1 MGIETSLVSVIIPTY
16 NRSTLLARAIRSVQR
31 QTYPHLEILVVDD
44 ASIDN
49 TPEVVKN
56 FDDPRIHYIR
66 HNSNRGGSASRN
78 TGIRA
83 ATGEY
88 IAFLDDDD
96 EWEPEKTEEQMK
108 VIQDYDAVTCTS
120 FPTSSDISKLSSTKT
135 VELDEL
141 LQGKFTYGGTGVLM
155 AKANVLKQIMF
166 DESLPRCQDWDLFI
180 RIAMNH
186 KFAYLNKPLLRS
198 GAGTHLRI
206 TNSVLN
212 VPISE
217 LEHQFRM
224 IHKHK
229 QLFGTTWFKRHMSA
243 ALLFG
248 IKHRRDKFSLLAYAI
263 RWYGLVNVVRALAIR
278 FEEKLSEGLS
288 RRRLAGRNSMR
299 RRKT

>member
-1 MGIETSLVSVIIPTY
+1 MDIPLVSVIIPTH
-16 NRSTLLARAIRSVQR
+16 NRASMLPRAIRSVQR
-31 QTYPHLEILVVDD
+31 QTYPHLEIIVIDD
-44 ASIDN
+44 ASVDN
-49 TPEVVKN
+49 TPEVVKS
-56 FDDPRIHYIR
+56 FEDPRIHYIR
-66 HNSNRGGSASRN
+66 HDTNRGGSASRN

-96 EWEPEKTEEQMK
+96 EWEPEKTEEQLK
-108 VIQDYDAVTCTS
+108 VIRDYDAVTCTS
-120 FPTSSDISKLSSTKT
+120 FPSSSDVSKLSSKKT

-155 AKANVLKQIMF
+155 AKENVLKQTMF

-180 RIAMNH
+180 RIAMNY
-186 KFAYLNKPLLRS
+186 KIAYLNKPLLRS
-198 GAGTHLRI
+198 SDGLHPRI

-212 VPISE
+212 VPIPE

-248 IKHRRDKFSLLAYAI
+248 IKNRRDKFSLLAYAI
-263 RWYGLVNVVRALAIR
+263 RWYGLANVVRALAIR
-278 FEEKLSEGLS
+278 FEEKMSEGLS
-288 RRRLAGRNSMR
+288 RRPLAGRNSMR
-299 RRKT
+299 RGKS